1 MRRTALLALAG
12 ALVAVTARAQFV
24 PMSRCQAALPCSI
37 PFSISYRPDPLIAGP
52 YSGTGNTGLLM
63 SVPIGFPLAPRLEKS
78 HAPDFGAALEAD
90 IRRTMQA
97 KPPSGKKAT
106 PPSSEVA
113 PKENPKENPP
123 AVPTASPAPKP
134 ESLPSPR

>member
-90 IRRTMQA
+90 IRRTMHA
-97 KPPSGKKAT
+97 KPPSGKSAT
-106 PPSSEVA
+106 PPSSEA
-113 PKENPKENPP
+113 APKENPP
-123 AVPTASPAPKP
+123 APPSANPPPKP
-134 ESLPSPR
+134 ESPPSPR